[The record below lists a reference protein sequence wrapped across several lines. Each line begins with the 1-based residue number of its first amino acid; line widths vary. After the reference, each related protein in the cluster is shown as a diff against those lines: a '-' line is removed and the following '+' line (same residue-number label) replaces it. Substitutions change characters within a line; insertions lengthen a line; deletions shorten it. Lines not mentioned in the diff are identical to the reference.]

1 MAHTTEL
8 PFYDV
13 SHLYVITAGTHFK
26 TQLTMADLTFKTDT
40 MKPVG
45 EYHRPDTIGIGAFID
60 HHICIFGTRYRC
72 KAQTK

>member
-13 SHLYVITAGTHFK
+13 NHLYVITAGTHFK
-26 TQLTMADLTFKTDT
+26 TQLTMTDLTSKADA

-45 EYHRPDTIGIGAFID
+45 KYHRTDTIGISAFID

-72 KAQTK
+72 KKKSK